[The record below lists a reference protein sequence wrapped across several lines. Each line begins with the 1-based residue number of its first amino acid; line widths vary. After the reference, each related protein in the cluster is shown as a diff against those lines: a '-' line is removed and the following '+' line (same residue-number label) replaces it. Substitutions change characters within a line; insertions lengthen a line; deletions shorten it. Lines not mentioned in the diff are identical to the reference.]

1 MQLPLLFLK
10 THEFNISQAEKR
22 TSFRRKMAGFGLK
35 MTGFPVE
42 MTIFRVNKVLNGLTE
57 L

>member
-1 MQLPLLFLK
+1 
-10 THEFNISQAEKR
+10 
-22 TSFRRKMAGFGLK
+22 MAGFGLK

-42 MTIFRVNKVLNGLTE
+42 MAIFRVNKALKGLTE